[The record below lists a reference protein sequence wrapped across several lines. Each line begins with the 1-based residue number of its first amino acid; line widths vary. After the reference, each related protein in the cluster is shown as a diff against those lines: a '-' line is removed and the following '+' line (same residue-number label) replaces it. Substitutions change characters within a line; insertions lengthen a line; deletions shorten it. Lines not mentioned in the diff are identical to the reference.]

1 MLNEVVDNLLLLAV
15 LDPQYVSGFQIDDMC
30 GIPVSVVKLELIDTK
45 EPCLLLGLYE
55 FLAII
60 GGIHALETF
69 FIDLLDDV
77 FAKPCELCH
86 LFVGVSAAGKKVTC
100 VLMQDLRNQMAIRL
114 KGDILAF
121 CGTAFGAAKLIV
133 RKLQSAQISADIN
146 MPQIDFRACVNV
158 HPATTGTKSF
168 HLRDI
173 KSPYKA
179 INSSAGYGCFNGGFC
194 IVEAIQAGRQ
204 E

>member
-1 MLNEVVDNLLLLAV
+1 MLNEVVDNLLFLAV

-30 GIPVSVVKLELIDTK
+30 GIPASVVKFELIDAQ

-55 FLAII
+55 LLAII
-60 GGIHALETF
+60 VGIHALETF
-69 FIDLLDDV
+69 FINLLDNV

-86 LFVGVSAAGKKVTC
+86 LFVGVSSAGKKITC
-100 VLMQDLRNQMAIRL
+100 VLVQDPRNQMAIRL

-121 CGTAFGAAKLIV
+121 CGAAFGAAKLIV
-133 RKLQSAQISADIN
+133 RKLQSAQISADIK
-146 MPQIDFRACVNV
+146 MPQIDIMACVNV
-158 HPATTGTKSF
+158 HLVATGTKSF
-168 HLRDI
+168 LLRDI
-173 KSPYKA
+173 KSPCKA
-179 INSSAGYGCFNGGFC
+179 INSPTGSGCFNGGFC